1 MVCMET
7 PPGIITNKVAVIMLI
22 LTGCPTI
29 QFQDKKMVKKA
40 FKAFKLEKKEFS
52 YYWR

>member
-1 MVCMET
+1 
-7 PPGIITNKVAVIMLI
+7 
-22 LTGCPTI
+22 
-29 QFQDKKMVKKA
+29 MVKKA